1 MKNLIFTEPSLA
13 PLPHRIGWA
22 FFTAFFWI
30 VWIYL
35 WLPLVTIALW
45 AMGIEG
51 FYHYFFEG
59 TLTQELARITRVA
72 INYSTVTLVLGGSL
86 LLWAR
91 VEFMRFRNLSRRLRP
106 HRTSPDD
113 LARFALLPAHDIA
126 EWQTARRVIAHHDD
140 HGHLLRADVLE

>member
-1 MKNLIFTEPSLA
+1 MKALIFKDPSLA
-13 PLPHRIGWA
+13 PLPQRIGWA

-45 AMGIEG
+45 ALGIEG

-59 TLTQELARITRVA
+59 SLKQELARITRIAVDYSIVA
-72 INYSTVTLVLGGSL
+72 GLLGGSL

-91 VEFMRFRNLSRRLRP
+91 VEFLRFRNLSRRLRP
-106 HRTSPDD
+106 HRTSADD
-113 LARFALLPAHDIA
+113 LARFARLPAQDIA
-126 EWQTARRVIAHHDD
+126 GWQAARRVIAHHDD
-140 HGHLLRADVLE
+140 HGRLLRAEILQ